1 MVELQSL
8 LPVAFMIDTGG
19 MQVGTSISLPTER
32 TKPFLWKC
40 LGWKHRWNL
49 DPVITSEL
57 TACGPSYIYPSGWK
71 LPSRIPTTVFFLL
84 GGKRLPDDLHAV
96 HEMLSQFWERHQF
109 VDGRCTAPKE
119 PRCTIPYF
127 IHGDEGRGQVK
138 RPILVVSFQPLFSWG
153 GEQTLNLGKILV
165 PIEFFPCILCTSDL

>member
-1 MVELQSL
+1 MKVFGVKT
-8 LPVAFMIDTGG
+8 PVKPRSRHNKRADCMWPILHLSEWMKTAFT
-19 MQVGTSISLPTER
+19 
-32 TKPFLWKC
+32 
-40 LGWKHRWNL
+40 
-49 DPVITSEL
+49 DPYN
-57 TACGPSYIYPSGWK
+57 G
-71 LPSRIPTTVFFLL
+71 FFLL